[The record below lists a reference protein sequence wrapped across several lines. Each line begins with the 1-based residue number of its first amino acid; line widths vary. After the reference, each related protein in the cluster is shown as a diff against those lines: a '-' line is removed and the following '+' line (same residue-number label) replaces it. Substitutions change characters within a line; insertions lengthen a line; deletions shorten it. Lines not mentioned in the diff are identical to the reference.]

1 MSVAD
6 QIGRLAQ
13 NLVASRN
20 MVTQKNGRVG
30 SLVAFDNLADEIMSI
45 TASQG
50 EQVLVDDTDTAYR
63 KSILN
68 GAQKY
73 AKLKSISGMTY
84 KCNNLIPFPYDGT
97 KGDGYT
103 TTHNGITFVVSGDG
117 SVTCNGTATEKA
129 VFYLLNV
136 SPLPADV
143 TYDNVTMSGCPAG
156 GSATTYYFYN
166 LTTGHKEYG
175 TPVNIAGFK
184 GAYCRFAICVESGT
198 TLTNIVFKPMVN
210 FGREALPYEPYF
222 EGLRDTKVTAI
233 KSYGANLF
241 DIRTAKAESLYAGI
255 SSEVTNDILKITCT
269 VASRSGY
276 VKLGTL
282 VAGTYTISATFT
294 NLEGFYLYA
303 GDDLNNVASLG
314 IYFTVGEARR
324 FTLSEA
330 KTVWLCA
337 TFSNS
342 VDYYTL
348 SNVMLNIGTT
358 ALPYKPYREPIT
370 YIIPEALQGSGKG
383 VAGYADTVDFENGK
397 DIKKTETYV
406 FTGNEGWTSYTSGVL
421 PSGAYCYW
429 SANGKPNGKIG
440 AFTSVC
446 DRFENMDKAWD
457 YALYTGVYSDHHTLN
472 RVYFVTSKPTVDEWK
487 AYLAE
492 QYTNGTPVTLTYAL
506 AEPIET
512 DLTETIG
519 NIIEIEEGG
528 FLEFVNE
535 HENAMPSHISYLRR
549 L

>member
-117 SVTCNGTATEKA
+117 SVTCNGTATKKA

-198 TLTNIVFKPMVN
+198 TVTNLVFKPMVN

-233 KSYGANLF
+233 KSYGANLIPF
-241 DIRTAKAESLYAGI
+241 PYAGGKGAGHTENVKGI
-255 SSEVTNDILKITCT
+255 DIKINKDGSLTI
-269 VASRSGY
+269 
-276 VKLGTL
+276 KGTATAAAYFYL
-282 VAGTYTISATFT
+282 QNNCDYGEKTINAMSKESATNGSYT
-294 NLEGFYLYA
+294 ASKRLYYNA
-303 GDDLNNVASLG
+303 INKTLTMNINKGV
-314 IYFTVGEARR
+314 TVDEI
-324 FTLSEA
+324 
-330 KTVWLCA
+330 V
-337 TFSNS
+337 
-342 VDYYTL
+342 YP
-348 SNVMLNIGTT
+348 MLNLGTT
-358 ALPYKPYREPIT
+358 AAPYKPYREPIT

-383 VAGYADTVDFENGK
+383 VAGYYDTTDFENGK

-429 SANGKPNGKIG
+429 NANGKPNGKIG

-457 YALYTGVYSDHHTLN
+457 YAPYTGVYSDHHTLN

-535 HENAMPSHISYLRR
+535 HENAMPTHISYLRR